1 MWWAGE
7 ESKALG
13 AKPAE
18 PQVQLPPSQPPQPL
32 FQPPLPARESSTDQ
46 ISLLTLTEVGHD
58 LSTPPLSLSIYE
70 GQELTVPSPP

>member
-1 MWWAGE
+1 MKRA
-7 ESKALG
+7 KLLG
-13 AKPAE
+13 LNLLNLKFSSPH
-18 PQVQLPPSQPPQPL
+18 SQPPQPL